1 MMSFKKNLFAV
12 LEGLAISLLAA
23 WVAGV
28 PVTWVVPGVT
38 LFIPAAIFILY
49 LEDLNRKALTDRS
62 LLTAQYY
69 WGGAILFVALI
80 SWFWAS
86 QSVTV
91 IQQGVRLGLTFFLT
105 GLVSIWF
112 NKAYK
117 PSIQSP
123 EERDLEKIIK
133 YEKRE
138 EKKWERLRKKVQK
151 ASKDD
156 AISYLSTHLAYHIHG
171 DSLDGDLNF
180 DVPLASINDEP
191 LTYDKLLVKE
201 DDVSGVVAAK
211 RSAAYQ
217 YIQNL
222 VQGKE

>member
-86 QSVTV
+86 QRVTV
-91 IQQGVRLGLTFFLT
+91 IQQGARLGLTFFLAI
-105 GLVSIWF
+105 LVVVWF
-112 NKAYK
+112 AKAYK
-117 PSIQSP
+117 HSIQSE
-123 EERDLEKIIK
+123 EERELEKIEK
-133 YEKRE
+133 YERKQER
-138 EKKWERLRKKVQK
+138 KWERLRKKVQK
-151 ASKDD
+151 ATKDD
-156 AISYLSTHLAYHIHG
+156 AVDYLSTHLAYHLSG

-180 DVPLASINDEP
+180 NVPLAVIGDEP
-191 LTYDKLLVKE
+191 LTYNQILGMKE
-201 DDVSGVVAAK
+201 DEAGVVSLQ
-211 RSAAYQ
+211 RTTAYQ